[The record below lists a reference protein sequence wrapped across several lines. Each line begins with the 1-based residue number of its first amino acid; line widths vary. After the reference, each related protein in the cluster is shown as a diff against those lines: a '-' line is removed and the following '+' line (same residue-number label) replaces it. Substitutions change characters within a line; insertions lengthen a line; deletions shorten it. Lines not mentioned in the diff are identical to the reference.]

1 MSTPAQRIRDLLQQ
15 QRPLV
20 MGGVYDGLSARI
32 ADRAGFEVLF
42 VGGFA
47 VAATLLGEPD
57 FGYLTQSEIADTA
70 RRVCRLTARPV
81 LVDADTGYGNAL
93 NVIRTVELF
102 QNAGAAGLFLEDQVW
117 PKRCGHLRGKRVVE
131 RSEWLAKLRAV
142 LQTRGDGDCFLV
154 ARTDARAAV
163 GLEEAIARGQAARD
177 LGADAVFIE
186 APESVA
192 ELERIARAI
201 PGPKVAN
208 MVEHGRTPLLAP
220 DELHQL
226 GFDLIVTPLAGLMAS
241 AKALHEVYA
250 ILRRD
255 GTLRQHLDRLMPFAE
270 FNQLV
275 ELERHYALEERFV
288 SPSADSRPAPTSAL
302 PATGDGRRAL
312 PTAAGRRRNR
322 APRRR
327 TAPR

>member
-1 MSTPAQRIRDLLQQ
+1 MTTHAQHVRDLLAQH
-15 QRPLV
+15 RPLV
-20 MGGVYDGLSARI
+20 MGGVYDGLSTRI
-32 ADRAGFEVLF
+32 AHRAGFEVLF
-42 VGGFA
+42 MGGFS

-57 FGYLTQSEIADTA
+57 FGYLTQTEVADTA
-70 RRVCRLTARPV
+70 RRVCRLTDRPV

-131 RSEWLAKLRAV
+131 RGEWLGKLRAV
-142 LQTRGDGDCFLV
+142 LEARGQRDLFLV

-163 GLEEAIARGQAARD
+163 GLDEAIARGQAARD

-192 ELERIARAI
+192 ELEQIARAI

-208 MVEHGRTPLLAP
+208 MVERGRTPLLSP

-241 AKALHEVYA
+241 AKALQDTYA
-250 ILRRD
+250 ILRRQ
-255 GTLRQHLDRLMPFAE
+255 GTMRGDLDRLMPFDE
-270 FNQLV
+270 FNDLV
-275 ELERHYALEERFV
+275 ELERHYALDQRFR
-288 SPSADSRPAPTSAL
+288 S
-302 PATGDGRRAL
+302 
-312 PTAAGRRRNR
+312 
-322 APRRR
+322 
-327 TAPR
+327 